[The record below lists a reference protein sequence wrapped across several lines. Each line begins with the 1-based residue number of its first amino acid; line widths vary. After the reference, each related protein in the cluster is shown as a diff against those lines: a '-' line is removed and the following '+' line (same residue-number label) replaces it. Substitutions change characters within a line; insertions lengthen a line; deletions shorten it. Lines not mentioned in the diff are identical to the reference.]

1 MNRVYPLADWVIGL
15 RATHTGSTYGEL
27 PVQDMAKL
35 GGFLNLSGFATGQ
48 FSGDQVSYA
57 HIRGERIL
65 GRMPLGLRGD
75 MRVGVA
81 LETGKVGVPVS
92 EPRRLGWLN
101 SGLLYA
107 GGETPLGPVYF
118 GLGRSSTGAT
128 NAYVFIGT
136 P

>member
-1 MNRVYPLADWVIGL
+1 
-15 RATHTGSTYGEL
+15 
-27 PVQDMAKL
+27 MAKL

-48 FSGDQVSYA
+48 LSGDQVSYA

-75 MRVGVA
+75 IRLGVA
-81 LETGKVGVPVS
+81 LEAGKVGVPVS
-92 EPRRLGWLN
+92 EPRRLGWSN
-101 SGLLYA
+101 SALVYA
-107 GGETPLGPVYF
+107 GGETPLGPIYV